1 MNLTKNILVFVS
13 FLFLALAFVGYANA
27 EFYIAT
33 NITTN
38 TVCPSNTIVLTT
50 SVSTTTPGAFTVTQS
65 GSAANFATTVPSGFY
80 LEPYQNNIVYT
91 YLTPSTKFSPG
102 LYYLDLQIASNGQV
116 RTSHQLI
123 VVENCHNTELIAE
136 PTTQT
141 ICSCEQK
148 FVKYTLY
155 NKGKYIENYKISADG
170 IAAAWTNLS
179 LTELTIPGN
188 SSREFFAYISTPCN
202 TIGRYELNV
211 VAKSE
216 SEYSQ
221 TNAKSSFNTVSCYDY
236 TVIPEKYFYSVCEN
250 EKLVVPI
257 TLANNGVKNNN
268 YKINLDA
275 PTWATIDQKELNIPV
290 NSSKTLNLLVQPPFK
305 TIGNYTAKIDVLS
318 TEGKIIK
325 KQEITIE
332 SKNCYGVYT
341 EIQSTKD
348 RMCNALTKTYS
359 VLIKNTGKFQNTYD
373 LVLDAPNWVTLSEKH
388 FTLNTSG
395 EKQITLDVHPPYNS
409 LPATSEIKIIA
420 IDKISNYSASHSLSL
435 STISVEDCYKPQIS
449 SQLDEIDIARDST
462 GTVIFV
468 IENKGINEANYTL
481 EVSGTAT
488 QFAELNPG
496 TVTIKPAKA
505 QTVYLYLSPS
515 PEVQLGNYSL
525 TVSARLKDTTIV
537 STKNLNVF
545 VTKEVG
551 VKPITNETNQTVK
564 TTERNFF
571 QKIGDWF
578 VSIFQPTAPKTQI
591 ENKTVSNNTNISKP
605 ITNTTKPVNTTNLS
619 TNATVNTTSTAKVT
633 TNTSITGNTIT
644 NTTNT
649 TNTTL
654 PVNTTNI
661 TTTNTTEV
669 NTTITNVTKN
679 TTKETIQ
686 PILNQTA
693 PILNKQIPSLNIK
706 KGEQI
711 VLDLSTYFED
721 PQNEKLTFVTI
732 KPSNFEVQINN
743 SKATIVPVANYSGIV
758 DMTFYASNGKEITAS
773 NKFNVS
779 VNDNPT
785 TVIKEEKITT
795 NTTNFFDL
803 YKYYIIAAIIV
814 IVILAIVLSGAGKK
828 VVDFFAEDDEEK

>member
-1 MNLTKNILVFVS
+1 MNLTKNILVFAS
-13 FLFLALAFVGYANA
+13 FLFLALAFAGYANA

-50 SVSTTTPGAFTVTQS
+50 AVSTTVPGAFTVTQS

-80 LEPYQNNIVYT
+80 LEPYQNNIIYT
-91 YLTPSTKFSPG
+91 YITPSTKYSPG

-116 RTSHQLI
+116 RTTHQLI

-141 ICSCEQK
+141 MCSCEQK

-170 IAAAWTNLS
+170 VAAAWTNLS
-179 LTELTIPGN
+179 LTEVTIPGN
-188 SSREFFAYISTPCN
+188 SSREFFAYIKTPCN
-202 TIGRYELNV
+202 TAGNYELNV

-221 TNAKSSFNTVSCYDY
+221 TNAKASFNTVSCYDY
-236 TVIPEKYFYSVCEN
+236 TVIPEKYFYSICEN
-250 EKLVVPI
+250 EKLIVPFI
-257 TLANNGVKNNN
+257 LSNKGVKDNN

-275 PTWATIDQKELNIPV
+275 PTWATIDQKELNLPV
-290 NSSKTLNLLVQPPFK
+290 NASKTFNLIVQPPFK

-318 TEGKIIK
+318 TEGKVIK

-332 SKNCYGVYT
+332 SKTCYGVYT
-341 EIQSTKD
+341 EIQSAKD

-359 VLIKNTGKFQNTYD
+359 VLVKNTGKFSNNYD
-373 LVLDAPNWVTLSEKH
+373 LVLDAPIWVTISEKH
-388 FTLNTSG
+388 FSLNASG

-409 LPATSEIKIIA
+409 TPSTSEIKITA
-420 IDKISNYSASHSLSL
+420 IDRLSNYSASHSLSL
-435 STISVEDCYKPQIS
+435 TTISVEDCYKPQIS
-449 SQLDEIDIARDST
+449 SQVDEMDIARDST

-515 PEVQLGNYSL
+515 PEAQLGNYSL

-537 STKNLNVF
+537 STKNFNVI

-551 VKPITNETNQTVK
+551 VKPITNVTNQTIKPV
-564 TTERNFF
+564 ERNFF

-578 VSIFQPTAPKTQI
+578 VSIFQSTAPKTQI
-591 ENKTVSNNTNISKP
+591 ENKTVSNSTLNNTNISKP
-605 ITNTTKPVNTTNLS
+605 ATNKTSTTTNTTANITKPAN
-619 TNATVNTTSTAKVT
+619 
-633 TNTSITGNTIT
+633 IT
-644 NTTNT
+644 NTTNVT
-649 TNTTL
+649 ATNTTTANQTKTN
-654 PVNTTNI
+654 VTQNTTNQ
-661 TTTNTTEV
+661 TV
-669 NTTITNVTKN
+669 
-679 TTKETIQ
+679 Q
-686 PILNQTA
+686 PAVNQTA

-711 VLDLSTYFED
+711 VLDLSTYFKD
-721 PQNEKLTFVTI
+721 PQNAKLTFVTI
-732 KPSNFEVQINN
+732 KPSNFDVQINN
-743 SKATIVPVANYSGIV
+743 SKATIVPGANYSGIV
-758 DMTFYASNGKEITAS
+758 DMTFYASNGKEIIAS

-785 TVIKEEKITT
+785 TVIKEEKTT
-795 NTTNFFDL
+795 NNTSNFFDL

-828 VVDFFAEDDEEK
+828 IVDFFAEDDEEK